1 MSFVSQRTI
10 WLAIVLSVAAMM
22 GFALYLQYYKYLM
35 PCPLCIFQRV
45 WFMAAGLVALAG
57 IAWNPKTR
65 RGRGVMLA
73 GGLLTTLIGGGIA
86 VRHVVLQHLPPD
98 QVPECGPGLNFM
110 LETMPF
116 GDVVGTVLRGTGEC
130 ARIDW
135 SLLGISLPG
144 WSILGFAGLLVL
156 FALAFQRGTR

>member
-1 MSFVSQRTI
+1 
-10 WLAIVLSVAAMM
+10 M

-45 WFMAAGLVALAG
+45 WFMAAGLVAL
-57 IAWNPKTR
+57 IAVLANPKSS
-65 RGRGVMLA
+65 RGRWLVLL
-73 GGLLTTLIGGGIA
+73 GGAVTSLVGGAIA
-86 VRHVVLQHLPPD
+86 TRHIILQHLPPD
-98 QVPECGPGLNFM
+98 QVPECGPGLNYM

-135 SLLGISLPG
+135 SWLGVSLPG
-144 WSILGFAGLLVL
+144 WSLMGFAGLLAL
-156 FALAFQRGTR
+156 FVLAFQLNRTQARKNPT